1 MRKLS
6 KIRFY
11 LTVIFFLALIIP
23 FISANIVVSSEGA
36 ANKEAAK
43 PEKTT
48 VTTTGAESL
57 EEATAESSKE
67 VYLIDAEGIINPVM
81 SEYIIDGIDKATSR
95 GAEVVV
101 IRMDTPGGLD
111 LSMRDIIKA
120 IFASQVPVVVYVAP
134 AGSRAASAGVFIAYS
149 AHVSAMAPGTN
160 MGSAHPVAMGG
171 KEMDE
176 TMMEKVEND
185 AAAYIKSIA
194 RKRGRNAEWAEKTV
208 RESVNITA
216 DEAMKLKVIDMIAV
230 DMSSL
235 ILQLDGRTIDLQI
248 GTKTL
253 ETKDVVITSIEMG
266 LRHRVLRAIT
276 NPNVAYVLMMIG
288 MAGLYFE
295 LSNPGAIFP
304 GVAGAISLI
313 LAFYA
318 FQTLP
323 VNYAGMML
331 IGLAAVFFI
340 AEIQVASYGFLTLA
354 GLVSLTL
361 GSLMLFDSPEP
372 FMRVSLSVIVP
383 TLVLTAGFFVMIVYW
398 AVRIRKKA
406 VVSGESAMIG
416 EIGTALSDIGPVSIH
431 GPEGMVFVAGEYW
444 NAESSEP
451 IKKDEKVHVTSVDGL
466 KLTVSKE

>member
-1 MRKLS
+1 MRTLS
-6 KIRFY
+6 KIRFS
-11 LTVIFFLALIIP
+11 LAVIFFLTLLIP
-23 FISANIVVSSEGA
+23 FLSANIVVSSEGKTD
-36 ANKEAAK
+36 KESIK
-43 PEKTT
+43 SEKTG
-48 VTTTGAESL
+48 VTGADTE
-57 EEATAESSKE
+57 EEAPAVAPKE
-67 VYLIDAEGIINPVM
+67 VYLIEAEGIINPVM
-81 SEYIIDGIDKATSR
+81 SEYIINGIDKAAKR

-120 IFASQVPVVVYVAP
+120 IFASPVPVVVYVAP

-149 AHVSAMAPGTN
+149 AHVAAMAPGTN

-176 TMMEKVEND
+176 TMMKKVEND

-194 RKRGRNAEWAEKTV
+194 KKRGRNAEWAEKAV

-230 DMSSL
+230 DMNSL
-235 ILQLDGRTIDLQI
+235 LEKLDGRTIDLQI

-253 ETKDVVITSIEMG
+253 ETKDVEITITEMG
-266 LRHRVLRAIT
+266 VRHRVLRAIT

-340 AEIQVASYGFLTLA
+340 VEIQVASYGFLTLA

-361 GSLMLFDSPEP
+361 GSLMLFESPEP
-372 FMRVSLSVIVP
+372 FMRVSLSVIIP
-383 TLVLTAGFFVMIVYW
+383 TLILTAGFFVMIVYW
-398 AVRIRKKA
+398 AVGIRKKA
-406 VVSGESAMIG
+406 VVSGESAMVG
-416 EIGTALSDIGPVSIH
+416 EMGTALSDIGPKSVH

-444 NAESSEP
+444 KAESNDP
-451 IKKDEKVHVTSVDGL
+451 VKKDEKVRVTSVDGL